1 MNAEGDSRFAFS
13 ASIAS
18 PRFAWLLAL
27 VAALPR
33 CAVSPTSRRQ
43 TVRPARGLRI
53 GNPRYSRLE
62 TCATDRESHS
72 LNTYGQKPGL
82 AKAKAWLLRLFLS
95 LWVGFQV
102 QAADPSETFDQANK
116 LYEEGKYAEAAGAYE
131 KMIQEGNAS
140 AALYFNLGNTCFK
153 NGQIGRAIVNYRLAK
168 RLAPRDPDVRA
179 NLQFARDSVS
189 SGSSATN
196 RWLQRWLGLMT
207 LNELTVLAGVAIWF
221 WFLLLVLGEMRVEL
235 KKSLQGY
242 TATVGVISGLL
253 ALWLGVAAER
263 RFHQTQ
269 AVIIVREAVVRY
281 GPLEESQSFYTLRDG
296 AEMAVLDRK
305 DGWLQVIDAAKRTG
319 WVQARQ
325 VASLSAD

>member
-1 MNAEGDSRFAFS
+1 M
-13 ASIAS
+13 
-18 PRFAWLLAL
+18 
-27 VAALPR
+27 
-33 CAVSPTSRRQ
+33 
-43 TVRPARGLRI
+43 
-53 GNPRYSRLE
+53 
-62 TCATDRESHS
+62 
-72 LNTYGQKPGL
+72 